1 MSDAADLCEVIIT
14 APDEAW
20 LVEFTRSLIEQRLAA
35 AGHHQP
41 IRSVYTWQG
50 TIHDTAEIRVAL
62 HTRTALVDAIVEQ
75 TNSRHPFEV
84 PGLVAVPLV
93 AASPAYAQWVRDN
106 TRELE

>member
-1 MSDAADLCEVIIT
+1 MSDAVDLCEVIIT
-14 APDEAW
+14 APDGEW

-50 TIHDTAEIRVAL
+50 TIHDNAETRVTL
-62 HTRTALVDAIVEQ
+62 HTRAALVDPIIEQ

-93 AASPAYAQWVRDN
+93 AASPAYAQWVRDS
-106 TRELE
+106 TREPE

>member
-1 MSDAADLCEVIIT
+1 MTDAHDLCEVIIT

-41 IRSVYTWQG
+41 IRSVFTWNG
-50 TIHDTAEIRVAL
+50 AIHDTAETRVAL
-62 HTRTALVDAIVEQ
+62 HTRTALVDRIIEQ

-84 PGLVAVPLV
+84 PGLVAIPLI
-93 AASPAYAQWVRDN
+93 AANPAYARWVRDN
-106 TRELE
+106 TSDPA